1 MLPYFGIYVRVC
13 TGMRMS
19 SPDAFS
25 WVRERVS
32 VGAREDRASLYHRGC
47 AWVRVCLF
55 LGPRGHGGF
64 MGSCIPALDHE
75 CVGVPWAGG
84 FAWTAVGRLRVSGC
98 RPPVLVHKRMA
109 PWGNFSSG
117 QTF

>member
-25 WVRERVS
+25 CVRERVS
-32 VGAREDRASLYHRGC
+32 VGVREDRASLYHRGC

-55 LGPRGHGGF
+55 LGPRGHEGY
-64 MGSCIPALDHE
+64 MGSCIPAL
-75 CVGVPWAGG
+75 ALIMS
-84 FAWTAVGRLRVSGC
+84 AWVSLGPGALRGRR
-98 RPPVLVHKRMA
+98 LVA
-109 PWGNFSSG
+109 CA
-117 QTF
+117 

>member
-1 MLPYFGIYVRVC
+1 
-13 TGMRMS
+13 MS

-55 LGPRGHGGF
+55 LGPRGHGGTWAHASLRLI
-64 MGSCIPALDHE
+64 MSAWVSLGRGALR
-75 CVGVPWAGG
+75 
-84 FAWTAVGRLRVSGC
+84 GRR
-98 RPPVLVHKRMA
+98 LVA
-109 PWGNFSSG
+109 CA
-117 QTF
+117 